1 MFRRDLATGKVDLRK
16 NKTYKT
22 KGPKSVAGV
31 KNKVPRAIENTCFVR
46 MPLLSCTDEQLEALA
61 RGDAV
66 VEDWVIV
73 EPKGKKPAPIEK
85 GSKRRFV

>member
-31 KNKVPRAIENTCFVR
+31 KNKVPGTIKNTCFTR
-46 MPLLSCTDEQLEALA
+46 TPGISCTDEQLEALA

-66 VEDWVIV
+66 VERLLR
-73 EPKGKKPAPIEK
+73 APR
-85 GSKRRFV
+85 GVLYRSLFKRVS